1 MTGTERQPAG
11 GVGGADGAPGAPPS
25 GSSGGDR
32 VLSVSSTA
40 LFAIALGM
48 VGVSAP
54 LFAVQVGI
62 SAALVGALVAL
73 AGVSQVATRLCMGPL
88 LRRFPDKF
96 FVVLAAT
103 ALTVSCVL
111 LVLAA
116 QIWAFA
122 ASQLLQGA
130 ARALFWTGSQTHA
143 VRAWRTAVGGLSV
156 INIANGAGSL
166 VGPALAG
173 LLAARSLDL
182 SLLVAAAVCL
192 AGVGPGG
199 LLARFPPFQP
209 DRDRG
214 GVGRLW
220 QRPGVDA
227 ACAMTAGGGAWK
239 GLMNSYVPVLLSQ
252 AGHAAPVVGVVVTGA
267 NAAALL
273 GSAVSRWVQR
283 LGVRRSVLLG
293 VVPTGLAL
301 ALAGLL
307 ADHLA
312 AAATALAVAGGGA
325 GVLQT
330 VGPGLAADSVGPEER
345 GDAIATIGTF
355 RAATLLAAPLGVG
368 ALVLALPVGAAL
380 TVAGV
385 LIVVPSTVA
394 LRRAGPAN

>member
-1 MTGTERQPAG
+1 MSGTERRAG
-11 GVGGADGAPGAPPS
+11 GRVGAPPA
-25 GSSGGDR
+25 GSSGIDR
-32 VLSVSSTA
+32 VLSVASTV
-40 LFAIALGM
+40 LFAITLGM

-54 LFAVQVGI
+54 LLAVDVGI

-88 LRRFPDKF
+88 LRRFPDKV
-96 FVVLAAT
+96 FVVLAAA
-103 ALTVSCVL
+103 ALAVSCGI

-116 QIWAFA
+116 QTWAFA
-122 ASQLLQGA
+122 ASQLLQGL

-156 INIANGAGSL
+156 INVANGAGSL

-173 LLAARSLDL
+173 LLAARSLEL
-182 SLLVAAAVCL
+182 SVLVAAAVCL
-192 AGVGPGG
+192 AGLLPAG
-199 LLARFPPFQP
+199 LLARFPPFRP
-209 DRDRG
+209 DRERSG
-214 GVGRLW
+214 RGRLW

-252 AGHAAPVVGVVVTGA
+252 AGHAAPVVGAVVTTA

-273 GSAVSRWVQR
+273 GSAVSRWVQG
-283 LGVRRSVLLG
+283 LSVRRSVLLG
-293 VVPTGLAL
+293 LVPTGLGL
-301 ALAGLL
+301 LLAGLL
-307 ADHLA
+307 AGHLA
-312 AAATALAVAGGGA
+312 AAAAALAVAGVGA
-325 GVLQT
+325 GLLQT

-368 ALVLALPVGAAL
+368 ALALALPVGAAL
-380 TVAGV
+380 AVAGV
-385 LIVVPSTVA
+385 LIVVPAAVA
-394 LRRAGPAN
+394 VRDADPAN